1 MALRNSVAVMELGS
15 VDPDVGYSGYSYTD
29 GNVTGRNLVHAAV
42 CAKQPEWKRHC
53 QDAQAEDH
61 LHRAVLW
68 SLVYRLAC
76 GHLYGDYLDCLK

>member
-1 MALRNSVAVMELGS
+1 MAVMELGS
-15 VDPDVGYSGYSYTD
+15 VDPDVGYSGYSYTG
-29 GNVTGRNLVHAAV
+29 GNVTGRNLVLAAV
-42 CAKQPEWKRHC
+42 SVKQPERKHHC